1 MVQAIERA
9 SNTVLAELKFRVLGT
24 WRGKTRGPRL
34 WFSGRPRSQLAG
46 SAWGGGPAGP
56 QNVATVPA
64 TGTRRIAVL
73 FVDTST
79 QRYTTNATTMQGI
92 RDRWMNEIIN
102 GVTVGTQTRSVR
114 QFFREMA
121 YSTITPSPNG
131 ANFDISA
138 QAFGPVSLP
147 NNFDSY
153 FNADGSPMGSF
164 YQACI
169 TAGDSLINYTQFDT
183 VLCVSQSP
191 SATRFAWPYASIGRW
206 GPYTTGDGNLNLG
219 VISMPVDWD
228 TVDAGG
234 REIHETLSHELGHNL
249 GLGDQY
255 TPVGRRPERR
265 WLGADG
271 LGEPVSIRFDRPSD
285 DAGLGSGVVGAGVQL
300 RIERRAAGSERHV
313 EPDRAGAAAS
323 RPDRRRRGADRRR
336 PQLLLRVPQ
345 RREPAD
351 RRSRPADGRSRA
363 RYRCRV
369 TPIRPALLATD
380 RAPAASDRR

>member
-1 MVQAIERA
+1 MDPVVLRLRPRSLFVGSFADLKVEIDPNAGLSIDDLRFEVPSGLAGGLVSTARGPGFDPKSPTHLLLAGFEPGTHVVQAIERA

-138 QAFGPVSLP
+138 QTFGPSRSP

-153 FNADGSPMGSF
+153 FNADGSPMGSY

-183 VLCVSQSP
+183 VLCVSQSAGRRRGSLGRTRASGGGARTRP
-191 SATRFAWPYASIGRW
+191 GTATS
-206 GPYTTGDGNLNLG
+206 TSG
-219 VISMPVDWD
+219 VISMPFDWD
-228 TVDAGG
+228 TVDA
-234 REIHETLSHELGHNL
+234 
-249 GLGDQY
+249 
-255 TPVGRRPERR
+255 
-265 WLGADG
+265 
-271 LGEPVSIRFDRPSD
+271 
-285 DAGLGSGVVGAGVQL
+285 
-300 RIERRAAGSERHV
+300 
-313 EPDRAGAAAS
+313 
-323 RPDRRRRGADRRR
+323 
-336 PQLLLRVPQ
+336 
-345 RREPAD
+345 
-351 RRSRPADGRSRA
+351 SRA
-363 RYRCRV
+363 RDPRDLCR
-369 TPIRPALLATD
+369 TSLATTSASAIST
-380 RAPAASDRR
+380 RRRSPAGTPVAGS